1 MAWDAADYAT
11 HAAFVPALGAAAL
24 ADLAP
29 EPGES
34 ILDLGC
40 GDGVLTE
47 RIAAAGADVLGVDP
61 DPSMLAAARARGLA
75 VEAGDGQRLPH
86 ENRFDAVFSNATLH
100 WLPDQEAAA
109 ASVFRA
115 LKPGGRYV
123 GECGGFGNIAAIRTA
138 INATLRAHGFGA
150 EGAGGQVYQTPA
162 AFIARHEAAGFA
174 GVEARLVHRPTP
186 LATGIR
192 GWLKTF
198 RAGFLDAALVPEAA
212 REAVVADIE
221 SLLAPILVD
230 EEGHWSADYVR
241 LRWRARKP
249 A

>member
-11 HAAFVPALGAAAL
+11 HAAFVPALGAAVL
-24 ADLAP
+24 AELAP
-29 EPGES
+29 RPGEA

-40 GDGVLTE
+40 GDGALTE
-47 RIAAAGADVLGVDP
+47 RIAASGADVLGVDP

-75 VEAGDGQRLPH
+75 VEPADGQDLPYRS
-86 ENRFDAVFSNATLH
+86 RFDAVFSNATLH
-100 WLPDQEAAA
+100 WLPDQAAAA
-109 ASVFRA
+109 ASVLRA

-138 INATLRAHGFGA
+138 IGATLRAHGYGA
-150 EGAGGQVYQTPA
+150 EAGGGQVYQTPA
-162 AFIARHEAAGFA
+162 AFVARQEAAGFEE
-174 GVEARLVHRPTP
+174 VEARLIHRPTP

-198 RAGFLDAALVPEAA
+198 RAGFLDAAQVPEGA
-212 REAVVADIE
+212 REAVVSQIE
-221 SLLAPILVD
+221 SLLAPVLVD
-230 EEGHWSADYVR
+230 ETGQWSADYVR
-241 LRWRARKP
+241 LRWHARKP